1 MEAEGKKIAKR
12 TVVSQEEIELRY
24 NDMKKLDQDLP
35 PIDSI
40 RDEISKKIIEG
51 KKRRLLEEWTDQLK
65 KRAKIDIN
73 EKLLSRN

>member
-1 MEAEGKKIAKR
+1 LTLTKNSFPGIN
-12 TVVSQEEIELRY
+12 TG
-24 NDMKKLDQDLP
+24 
-35 PIDSI
+35 
-40 RDEISKKIIEG
+40 DEISKKIIEG